1 MYSVPDHIEKNKI
14 FIVQRSEIEGRL
26 DPKMVLYNQKVQHS
40 RFPRSRVKDLLVY
53 KPQYGASEVSKV
65 RQTEQDPRY
74 IRITDIDENGL
85 ISHTNLGA
93 TAQNVDDKYIL
104 REDDILI
111 ARSGATVGKT
121 YIHRKTPYEC
131 FFAGYLI
138 RFIVDPDKI
147 LPDYFFAYTQLEPY
161 KDWVRAIQR
170 PSGQP
175 NINAE
180 EYQSLEIPLPT
191 KSQQGE
197 IVEIINTAY
206 AQKLKKE
213 AEAQHLIDS
222 IDTFVLNE
230 LGITLPEVQS
240 ELYSRI
246 FISSYRELM
255 GGRLD
260 PEYTLYFDKDCK
272 STKYDSVPLGSIAYL
287 SKGSALTSKEVIPG
301 NFPVIAGGQTSPYSH
316 AEANFS
322 GNVITVSASGAY
334 AGYVWYHENPIFASD
349 CSVVKS
355 KNEGAF
361 KTKFIF
367 EVLKAL
373 QPVIYRLQI
382 GAAQPHVYPADLWN
396 IYIPIISISH
406 QKRICEFIERKRQ
419 QAKALQAEGKSIL
432 ENAKKKVERMILG
445 E

>member
-1 MYSVPDHIEKNKI
+1 MYRLLDHIDKNKI
-14 FIVQRSEIEGRL
+14 FIVQRSEIDGRL
-26 DPKMVLYNQKVQHS
+26 DPKMALYNQKVQHS
-40 RFPRSRVKDLLVY
+40 RFPKSRVKDLLVY
-53 KPQYGASEVSKV
+53 KPQYGAGEASIT
-65 RQTEQDPRY
+65 RRTEQEPRY

-85 ISHTNLGA
+85 ISHSTLGA
-93 TAQNVDDKYIL
+93 TAQNVEDKYIL
-104 REDDILI
+104 KEDDILI
-111 ARSGATVGKT
+111 ARSGATVGKA

-138 RFIVDPDKI
+138 RFIVDSEKI

-161 KDWVRAIQR
+161 KDWVKAIQR

-191 KSQQGE
+191 KIQQCK
-197 IVEIINTAY
+197 IVDIINAAY
-206 AQKLKKE
+206 AQKLQKE
-213 AEAQHLIDS
+213 TEAQQLLDS
-222 IDTFVLNE
+222 IDAYLLDE
-230 LGITLPEVQS
+230 LGITLPEVKT
-240 ELYSRI
+240 ELSSRI
-246 FISSYRELM
+246 FLSSYRELM
-255 GGRLD
+255 EGRLD

-272 STKYDSVPLGSIAYL
+272 STKYDSVPLGTIAYL
-287 SKGSALTSKEVIPG
+287 SKGTALTSKEVIPG
-301 NFPVIAGGQTSPYSH
+301 NVPVIAGGQTSPYSH
-316 AEANFS
+316 AEANFP

-349 CSVVKS
+349 CSVVQS

-361 KTKFIF
+361 KTKFLF

-382 GAAQPHVYPADLWN
+382 GAAQPHVYPADLCN
-396 IYIPIISISH
+396 IYIPIIPVN
-406 QKRICEFIERKRQ
+406 QQNRMCELIERKRQ

-432 ENAKKKVERMILG
+432 ENAKKEVERMILG